1 MTLQFVASSFVSTSA
16 AEVQLGTD
24 DSTSSTRASS
34 SRSESFVSPLT
45 TPTGI
50 VMGFVLGVGE
60 LPEFSKDL
68 EAVGFYLQEQ
78 LSLPVKMRTFGSD
91 DQLYNWLSRFR
102 EVDVAWLSE
111 DFLKSLPVG
120 DVSSL
125 AQSPRPS
132 GLFPSGELV
141 AHPGFD
147 GELRQRISD
156 VFLSMDQTSSGREL
170 LARLEIEHFV
180 ASSQRMPSKVAEAVV
195 PAGEPGS
202 PLDEVKGIPMSVF
215 VAGRATQTGRTPES
229 RVLES
234 EDDVELNALVRS
246 PAAEDFVEPLEPAS
260 SSRAPDVLIASPPS
274 RDTIDSERVSIGFI
288 VDDCD
293 NLSPSKNMQKFSFYL
308 QEHLSIPVQV
318 RNFCTEDQLY
328 DWLIRFREVDAAWFS
343 KQFLDELPVG
353 EIFSLA
359 ENPSPS
365 SVFPYGELVARPGV
379 EDDLRKQISG
389 ALLSMEQT
397 APGRQLL
404 AELEVSRF
412 VPPPH
417 RQPSPERKE
426 TVQRDDSGDY
436 LAISDNA
443 SHLSESKSSDVSP
456 PLLSSP
462 VPALAETPSMPVTS
476 AGQAEQVVSR
486 PKAQS
491 VELLEQE
498 KLAPANSSSKASS
511 PLRKTDGA
519 GQVLIG
525 FVADDGALVQSSK
538 AEEKI
543 GRYLQAQLSVP
554 IKMRSFDTEAQL
566 YSWLTRFR
574 EVDAAWLSKTFLD
587 KLPVGEVFRLAQS
600 SSPSSALPYGE
611 LAAHPGADGELRKRI
626 GAALLGMERTSAG
639 RELLAELEISR
650 FVSSSQKEASSEMEE
665 LAPLG
670 ETEPARAVNTD
681 KSQASEQNE
690 PEAAPAVLL
699 NAVPASVETPSV
711 PVAGAGQ
718 TAQDLRTQESV
729 FVEPEN
735 VEKTADLE
743 VPTVREDSGE
753 SSAPK
758 DSSQSSTIPEIS
770 SSAQSVED
778 SRPVADGLNV
788 PGERSLAGLVGRSEI
803 SVLAD
808 AEGQF
813 VKSMAINQ
821 VLEDE
826 FANQVGET
834 DLQES
839 ISAGRSFSRESL
851 AALARVEQA
860 EAQTGQALAQMLP
873 SVTLRANRGYE
884 TSEPSVVVDE
894 TTGELIDSDK
904 HIRTD
909 TALTIR
915 QPLFDLPIFLD
926 WQRRKVKEQ
935 ARDEGYRGNDG
946 DAYLSTVSSYLSLVS
961 SRLQADVTRDFE
973 KQLDELLTYIE
984 KRSEAGAASVSDM
997 TRVLARSQATVSS
1010 RLELESAHA
1019 AAGSEFVRLTNLVP
1033 EKVRLP
1039 VVEDVGASL
1048 LPESFDEAVAVAMK
1062 HNPDIAALTAELEAA
1077 KIDQHSAKGRYLPR
1091 VDAEYTDTYSRGA
1104 GGAPSEDDQRD
1115 KRLMLVL
1122 NWELFSGGNDYNFHL
1137 EKVARHKELQYR
1149 LDDQRRSVVQALS
1162 ANYAAL
1168 TSTRDRIK
1176 SGYQELESISIASEA
1191 MSKRMLSGNQSLL
1204 DLLDVYNQHY
1214 QVRARLVSLHTLEM
1228 NTVAQLA
1235 RLTLG
1240 TPWAKSE
1247 RRSSQGE

>member
-1 MTLQFVASSFVSTSA
+1 M
-16 AEVQLGTD
+16 
-24 DSTSSTRASS
+24 
-34 SRSESFVSPLT
+34 
-45 TPTGI
+45 
-50 VMGFVLGVGE
+50 
-60 LPEFSKDL
+60 
-68 EAVGFYLQEQ
+68 
-78 LSLPVKMRTFGSD
+78 
-91 DQLYNWLSRFR
+91 
-102 EVDVAWLSE
+102 
-111 DFLKSLPVG
+111 
-120 DVSSL
+120 
-125 AQSPRPS
+125 
-132 GLFPSGELV
+132 
-141 AHPGFD
+141 
-147 GELRQRISD
+147 
-156 VFLSMDQTSSGREL
+156 
-170 LARLEIEHFV
+170 
-180 ASSQRMPSKVAEAVV
+180 
-195 PAGEPGS
+195 
-202 PLDEVKGIPMSVF
+202 
-215 VAGRATQTGRTPES
+215 
-229 RVLES
+229 
-234 EDDVELNALVRS
+234 
-246 PAAEDFVEPLEPAS
+246 
-260 SSRAPDVLIASPPS
+260 
-274 RDTIDSERVSIGFI
+274 
-288 VDDCD
+288 
-293 NLSPSKNMQKFSFYL
+293 
-308 QEHLSIPVQV
+308 
-318 RNFCTEDQLY
+318 
-328 DWLIRFREVDAAWFS
+328 
-343 KQFLDELPVG
+343 
-353 EIFSLA
+353 
-359 ENPSPS
+359 
-365 SVFPYGELVARPGV
+365 
-379 EDDLRKQISG
+379 
-389 ALLSMEQT
+389 
-397 APGRQLL
+397 
-404 AELEVSRF
+404 
-412 VPPPH
+412 
-417 RQPSPERKE
+417 
-426 TVQRDDSGDY
+426 
-436 LAISDNA
+436 
-443 SHLSESKSSDVSP
+443 
-456 PLLSSP
+456 
-462 VPALAETPSMPVTS
+462 
-476 AGQAEQVVSR
+476 
-486 PKAQS
+486 
-491 VELLEQE
+491 
-498 KLAPANSSSKASS
+498 
-511 PLRKTDGA
+511 
-519 GQVLIG
+519 
-525 FVADDGALVQSSK
+525 
-538 AEEKI
+538 
-543 GRYLQAQLSVP
+543 
-554 IKMRSFDTEAQL
+554 
-566 YSWLTRFR
+566 
-574 EVDAAWLSKTFLD
+574 
-587 KLPVGEVFRLAQS
+587 
-600 SSPSSALPYGE
+600 
-611 LAAHPGADGELRKRI
+611 
-626 GAALLGMERTSAG
+626 
-639 RELLAELEISR
+639 
-650 FVSSSQKEASSEMEE
+650 
-665 LAPLG
+665 
-670 ETEPARAVNTD
+670 
-681 KSQASEQNE
+681 
-690 PEAAPAVLL
+690 
-699 NAVPASVETPSV
+699 
-711 PVAGAGQ
+711 
-718 TAQDLRTQESV
+718 

-735 VEKTADLE
+735 VEKTADL
-743 VPTVREDSGE
+743 VASPVREESGE
-753 SSAPK
+753 SSDPK
-758 DSSQSSTIPEIS
+758 DSSQSSTIPEIA
-770 SSAQSVED
+770 SSAQSVDD
-778 SRPVADGLNV
+778 SKPVADGLNV
-788 PGERSLAGLVGRSEI
+788 QGERSLAGLVGRSEI

-873 SVTLRANRGYE
+873 SVTIRANRGYE

-909 TALTIR
+909 TALTVR

-1168 TSTRDRIK
+1168 ASTRDRIK